1 MSDLNHHDEEE
12 YHFDDSENF
21 DFGEHDAAAEEEFVG
36 DEEVVEDTETKAW
49 NNERPG
55 AVSSKKSLPKPNK
68 KIIMV
73 AGVVVLLIV
82 GYFIMPRSK
91 TPAVTAI
98 PTATAPREMAK
109 AKPAVTPVSTTES
122 NNGVPTSQNTIP
134 PEESAATANGPNT
147 ALDNATNGAWL
158 NTDNSTPPATSSNT
172 QATTAVPE
180 EVTQTTQTTTQTVQ
194 PNAPDETNL
203 PMQMQTLNQEN
214 QTLTLKLQ
222 QVTAQSEATAAR
234 AKNLEKVVEQLQ
246 AQVKQMT
253 QTSPP
258 PLQRPRSEMAAEPLS
273 AMPSSSAESTESRT
287 RLVYYVQAIIPGR
300 AWIADSN
307 GRIITVTQGD
317 RVEALNSTVKN
328 IDPINGIVTLSN
340 GRQIEYGMVAQ

>member
-21 DFGEHDAAAEEEFVG
+21 DFGEHDASAEEEFVG
-36 DEEVVEDTETKAW
+36 DEEVIEDTEAKAW
-49 NNERPG
+49 NNERPD
-55 AVSSKKSLPKPNK
+55 AVSRKKPLPNK

-73 AGVVVLLIV
+73 AGVVILLLV
-82 GYFIMPRSK
+82 GYFIMPRNK
-91 TPAVTAI
+91 TPAKTAI

-109 AKPAVTPVSTTES
+109 AKPAAMSPAPTTTES
-122 NNGVPTSQNTIP
+122 NNGVPTSQNTTSTA
-134 PEESAATANGPNT
+134 EDAATANSSNT

-158 NTDNSTPPATSSNT
+158 NTDNSTPPTSSNT
-172 QATTAVPE
+172 QATTAAAPE
-180 EVTQTTQTTTQTVQ
+180 EGIPVAQ

-203 PMQMQTLNQEN
+203 PMQVQTLNQEN

-246 AQVKQMT
+246 VQIKQMA
-253 QTSPP
+253 QKSPP
-258 PLQRPRSEMAAEPLS
+258 PLQRPQSEMAAEPLS
-273 AMPSSSAESTESRT
+273 AMPRSNAESNDSNTP
-287 RLVYYVQAIIPGR
+287 LVYYVQAIIPGR

-317 RVEALNSTVKN
+317 RVEVLNSTVKN
-328 IDPINGIVTLSN
+328 IDPINGIVTMSN